1 MFLWDAKGSPL
12 LGWTLQER
20 WARLHA
26 AWHSRWRTGGKRP
39 ARRPSSARQAV
50 RARWSRIVHH
60 PPSSLQGKF
69 TGDLDDSRAVCP
81 VSRYHDRIG
90 PQFLST
96 LLEKFCQQGE
106 SNTFGGSRA
115 RIVRSIFTRPRFRR
129 ARSGCVICFPS
140 KDPASWHH
148 RTAA

>member
-1 MFLWDAKGSPL
+1 MGCKGLSTIRLDAPGKMGASSCRVAQPM
-12 LGWTLQER
+12 ENR
-20 WARLHA
+20 
-26 AWHSRWRTGGKRP
+26 GKRP